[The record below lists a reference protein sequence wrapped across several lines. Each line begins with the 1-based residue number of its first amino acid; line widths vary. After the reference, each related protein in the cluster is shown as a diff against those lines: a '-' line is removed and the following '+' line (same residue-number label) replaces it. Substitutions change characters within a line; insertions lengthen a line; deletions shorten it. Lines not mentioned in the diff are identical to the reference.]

1 MRLRPKRCSVHLVQ
15 FVTGLWVGGGGR
27 GVQGGVGSSGAGR
40 NLPLF
45 RWGIL
50 TQGAM
55 VEPWEPQV
63 QHAIVGKVLILWVI
77 QALANV
83 QPVGR
88 NRL

>member
-1 MRLRPKRCSVHLVQ
+1 M
-15 FVTGLWVGGGGR
+15 
-27 GVQGGVGSSGAGR
+27 GSSGEGG

-63 QHAIVGKVLILWVI
+63 QHTTVGKVLILWVTQMFI
-77 QALANV
+77 QRAEAGCKWKDWLGS
-83 QPVGR
+83 PGSPPESHIPP
-88 NRL
+88 